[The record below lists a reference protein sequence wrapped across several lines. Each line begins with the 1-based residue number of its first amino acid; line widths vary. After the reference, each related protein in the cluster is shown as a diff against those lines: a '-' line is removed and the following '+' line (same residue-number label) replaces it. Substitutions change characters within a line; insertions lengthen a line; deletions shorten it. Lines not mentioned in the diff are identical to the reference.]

1 MGNKTKFLTIT
12 LWIARVLGTLTI
24 AILFI
29 ATYGDIGRFNDSKE
43 LFIFFCFPVLVQLGL
58 LLAFKWKGFGGFL
71 SVLGIIGLHIF
82 RNDLIESP
90 IMNAFAIPGLL
101 YIIYAVWSKN

>member
-1 MGNKTKFLTIT
+1 MVNKTNFLFIT
-12 LWIARVLGTLTI
+12 LCVARILGTLSI

-29 ATYGDIGRFNDSKE
+29 AMYGDIGGFNDSKE

-71 SVLGIIGLHIF
+71 SILGMIGLHIF

>member
-1 MGNKTKFLTIT
+1 MANKTKFLTIT
-12 LWIARVLGTLTI
+12 LWIARVLGTSSI

-29 ATYGDIGRFNDSKE
+29 AMYGDIGEFNDNKE
-43 LFIFFCFPVLVQLGL
+43 LLIFFCFPVLVQFGL
-58 LLAFKWKGFGGFL
+58 ILAFKWKGLGGFV
-71 SVLGIIGLHIF
+71 SILGMIGLHIF

-90 IMNAFAIPGLL
+90 LINAFAIPGLL

>member
-1 MGNKTKFLTIT
+1 MANKTKFSTIT
-12 LWIARVLGTLTI
+12 LWIARVLGALTI
-24 AILFI
+24 AALFI
-29 ATYGDIGRFNDSKE
+29 AMYGDISGFNDNKE
-43 LFIFFCFPVLVQLGL
+43 LLVFFCFPVLVQLGL

-71 SVLGIIGLHIF
+71 SVLGMIGLHIF

-101 YIIYAVWSKN
+101 YIIYAVWSK